1 MNALR
6 REKDTSA
13 LRADAV
19 LIAVTA
25 VWGTSFVVTR
35 HALDSAPPFLLVACR
50 FGLGTILLAP
60 ALVRRRWTPGIA
72 RDGAILGG
80 LAALSMSLQVSG
92 QALTTATNAGFL
104 IGLASVFTPFVAVAR
119 TRRLPTVGNAAGISL
134 ASAGFLL
141 LTFPPAGSTFQRGDL
156 LVAASSVV
164 LAVEAVELAERA
176 ARHDTLWL
184 TALQL
189 AIVAAWTGLLSAVV
203 RSPLFAGT
211 VAGMLERRPVVGESF
226 AVSVAYL
233 GTVCTAAAF
242 FGWTWAQGRMS
253 AIHGAILLTLEPL
266 VASVLAAWLLRERLG
281 SRGIAG
287 AVFVLAGIVVSEI
300 RLSKKDEGPGTR
312 D

>member
-6 REKDTSA
+6 RDEDRTA

-19 LIAVTA
+19 LVGVTV

-35 HALDSAPPFLLVACR
+35 HALDAAPPFLLVACR
-50 FGLGTILLAP
+50 FGLGALLLAP
-60 ALVRRRWTPGIA
+60 MLVRRRPTPGIA

-104 IGLASVFTPFVAVAR
+104 IGLASVVTPFVAVAR
-119 TRRLPTVGNAAGISL
+119 TRRLPTIGNAVGITL

-141 LTFPPAGSTFQRGDL
+141 LTFPPAGSVFQRGDL

-176 ARHDTLWL
+176 GRHDTLWL
-184 TALQL
+184 TAIQL
-189 AIVAAWTGLLSAVV
+189 AIVTAWTGFLSAVA

-211 VAGMLERRPVVGESF
+211 VAGMLETRPVGGGSF
-226 AVSVAYL
+226 AASVAYL

-253 AIHGAILLTLEPL
+253 AIHGAILLALEPV
-266 VASVLAAWLLRERLG
+266 VAAVLAAWLLRERLG
-281 SRGIAG
+281 PRGIAG

-300 RLSKKDEGPGTR
+300 RLRTED
-312 D
+312 